1 MGELAQLL
9 GVSVERAAEDALAV
23 AAALMA
29 RAIKVISVER
39 GHDPAACTLLP
50 FGGAGALHACAVARE
65 LGMTRILVPPSPGLL
80 CAYGALAADVVH
92 EVVASASRTLPAGA
106 RLTPESLAAEFLPLT
121 TAATRALDA
130 DAVPPAARRFTRTA
144 TLRYA
149 GQSFALPVTLGRDV
163 ADVVTAFHAAHQ
175 ARYGY
180 ALPER
185 AVELVTL
192 RLRARG
198 LTEAPPLPREPALAG
213 DDGPAEL
220 GRATL
225 WLDGKPHDA
234 PLLARRRLRAGVS
247 VRGPALIV
255 EYSATTLLTADA
267 RADVLPTGA
276 LAITLG

>member
-1 MGELAQLL
+1 
-9 GVSVERAAEDALAV
+9 
-23 AAALMA
+23 MA

-39 GHDPAACTLLP
+39 GHDPAGCTLLP

-92 EVVASASRTLPAGA
+92 DVVATPRDRRTLPAGA
-106 RLTPESLAAEFLPLT
+106 RLAPETLAADFLPLT
-121 TAATRALDA
+121 AAATRALDG
-130 DAVPPAARRFTRTA
+130 DGVPPASRRLQRAA

-149 GQSFALPVTLGRDV
+149 GQSFALPVALGREV
-163 ADVVTAFHAAHQ
+163 TDVVAAFHAAHE

-198 LTEAPPLPREPALAG
+198 LTEAPPLPREPAE
-213 DDGPAEL
+213 DGAAEI
-220 GRATL
+220 GRMQL
-225 WLDGKPHDA
+225 WLDGVVHDA
-234 PLLARRRLRAGVS
+234 PLLSRRRLRAGVS
-247 VRGPALIV
+247 VRGPALIA

-267 RADVLPTGA
+267 RADVLPSGA
-276 LAITLG
+276 LSITLG